1 MSEFKPF
8 EEKLKGLL
16 DAMSPAARRRLA
28 VDIAKKLRQSQ
39 QQRIKSQRAPDG
51 TAYAPRK
58 PQRIRDKK
66 GRVKREMF
74 AKLRTA
80 RFMKA
85 SGNDSA
91 AMVEFTGKVQ
101 HIARVHQYGLKDK
114 PGRNSVQVAYPI
126 RKLLGVDKKSRE
138 IIEEVII
145 NYLSKEKNYQS

>member
-28 VDIAKKLRQSQ
+28 VDTAKRLRQSQ
-39 QQRIKSQRAPDG
+39 QQRIKSQKAPDG

-74 AKLRTA
+74 AKLRNA
-80 RFMKA
+80 RYLKA
-85 SGNDSA
+85 SGDDKSA
-91 AMVEFTGKVQ
+91 VVEFTGKVQ
-101 HIARVHQYGLKDK
+101 RIARVHHFGLKEN
-114 PGRNSVQVAYPI
+114 GINYPKRMLI
-126 RKLLGVDKKSRE
+126 GVDEQCKNIVEDTLLKA
-138 IIEEVII
+138 I
-145 NYLSKEKNYQS
+145 NIGAS

>member
-8 EEKLKGLL
+8 EKKLKGLL
-16 DAMSPAARRRLA
+16 DAMSPSARRRLA

-39 QQRIKSQRAPDG
+39 QQRIKSQKAPDG

-58 PQRIRDKK
+58 PQRIRAKK

-80 RFMKA
+80 RYLKA

-91 AMVEFTGKVQ
+91 AVVEFTGKVQ
-101 HIARVHQYGLKDK
+101 RIARVHQLGLKDK
-114 PGRNSVQVAYPI
+114 TGRNVKEVEYPA
-126 RKLLGVDKKSRE
+126 RVLLGASDEDIKM
-138 IIEEVII
+138 IEGIII
-145 NYLSKEKNYQS
+145 NHLS

>member
-16 DAMSPAARRRLA
+16 DAMSPAARRCLT
-28 VDIAKKLRQSQ
+28 VDIAKRLRQSQ
-39 QQRIKSQRAPDG
+39 QQRIKSQKAPDG

-80 RFMKA
+80 RYLKA
-85 SGNDSA
+85 SGSDSA

-101 HIARVHQYGLKDK
+101 RIARVHQYGLKDK
-114 PGRNSVQVAYPI
+114 PGKNSSKTQYPM
-126 RKLLGVDKKSRE
+126 RQLLGFSNEDKG
-138 IIEEVII
+138 IVEEVI
-145 NYLSKEKNYQS
+145 LKSLKGAK

>member
-28 VDIAKKLRQSQ
+28 VDIAKRLRQSQ
-39 QQRIKSQRAPDG
+39 QQRIKSQKAPDG

-80 RFMKA
+80 RYLKA
-85 SGNDSA
+85 SGDDKSA
-91 AMVEFTGKVQ
+91 VVDFTSRVKR
-101 HIARVHQYGLKDK
+101 IARVHQFGAKEGGIK
-114 PGRNSVQVAYPI
+114 YPK
-126 RKLLGVDKKSRE
+126 RELLGINEQCKL
-138 IIEEVII
+138 IIEDT
-145 NYLSKEKNYQS
+145 LLKEIEGVTR

>member
-28 VDIAKKLRQSQ
+28 VDIAKRLRQSQ
-39 QQRIKSQRAPDG
+39 QQRIKSQKAPDG

-58 PQRIRDKK
+58 PQRIREKK

-80 RFMKA
+80 RYLKA
-85 SGNDSA
+85 SGSDSA
-91 AMVEFTGKVQ
+91 AVVEFTGKVQ
-101 HIARVHQYGLKDK
+101 RIVRVHQYGLKDR
-114 PGRNSVQVAYPI
+114 PGKKCPVISYPK
-126 RKLLGVDKKSRE
+126 RTLLGLSSHEQNMISDM
-138 IIEEVII
+138 IIAHLEHD
-145 NYLSKEKNYQS
+145 

>member
-1 MSEFKPF
+1 MSDFKPF

-28 VDIAKKLRQSQ
+28 VDIAKRLRQSQ
-39 QQRIKSQRAPDG
+39 QQRIKSQKAPDG

-80 RFMKA
+80 RYMKA

-91 AMVEFTGKVQ
+91 SVVEFSGKVQ
-101 HIARVHQYGLKDK
+101 RIARVHHYGLKDK
-114 PGRNSVQVAYPI
+114 PGRDSAPMHYPK
-126 RKLLGVDKKSRE
+126 RELLGLSREDKK
-138 IIEEVII
+138 IIEQEIVNTLI
-145 NYLSKEKNYQS
+145 S

>member
-28 VDIAKKLRQSQ
+28 VDIAKRLRQSQ
-39 QQRIKSQRAPDG
+39 QQRIKSQKAPDG

-66 GRVKREMF
+66 GQVKRAMF
-74 AKLRTA
+74 AKLCNA
-80 RFMKA
+80 RYLKA

-91 AMVEFTGKVQ
+91 AVVEFTGKVQ
-101 HIARVHQYGLKDK
+101 RIARIHQLGLKDK
-114 PGRNSVQVAYPI
+114 ASPKSIEVQYPM
-126 RKLLGVDKKSRE
+126 RQLLGFSNEDKGIVE
-138 IIEEVII
+138 DVII
-145 NYLSKEKNYQS
+145 KSLKDAK

>member
-28 VDIAKKLRQSQ
+28 VDIAKRLRQSQ
-39 QQRIKSQRAPDG
+39 QQRIKSQKAPDG

-85 SGNDSA
+85 SGNDSSA
-91 AMVEFTGKVQ
+91 VVEFTGKVQ
-101 HIARVHQYGLKDK
+101 RIARVHQYGLTDK
-114 PGRNSVQVAYPI
+114 TGQYHTLTKYPI
-126 RKLLGVDKKSRE
+126 RELLGLSRNDVKS
-138 IIEEVII
+138 IESVIMGV
-145 NYLSKEKNYQS
+145 LQK

>member
-28 VDIAKKLRQSQ
+28 VDIAKRLRQSQ
-39 QQRIKSQRAPDG
+39 QQRIKSQKAPDG

-58 PQRIRDKK
+58 PQRIREKK
-66 GRVKREMF
+66 GRIKREMF

-80 RFMKA
+80 RYMKA

-91 AMVEFTGKVQ
+91 AVVEFTGKVKR
-101 HIARVHQYGLKDK
+101 IARVHQYGLKDRAGLK
-114 PGRNSVQVAYPI
+114 SAEIRYPA
-126 RKLLGVDKKSRE
+126 RGLLGLSSEDKK
-138 IIEEVII
+138 IIEQEFLHKLISW
-145 NYLSKEKNYQS
+145 L

>member
-16 DAMSPAARRRLA
+16 DAMSPASRRRLA
-28 VDIAKKLRQSQ
+28 MDIAKRLRQSQ
-39 QQRIKSQRAPDG
+39 QQRIKSQKAPDG

-80 RFMKA
+80 RYLKA

-91 AMVEFTGKVQ
+91 AVVEFTGKVQ
-101 HIARVHQYGLKDK
+101 RIARVHQLGLKERLGKDH
-114 PGRNSVQVAYPI
+114 PEVRYAS
-126 RKLLGVDKKSRE
+126 RKLLGVSSDDSLFV
-138 IIEEVII
+138 EEMLIHIFRV
-145 NYLSKEKNYQS
+145 

>member
-28 VDIAKKLRQSQ
+28 VDIAKRLRQSQ

-66 GRVKREMF
+66 GRVKRAMF
-74 AKLRTA
+74 AKLRNA
-80 RFMKA
+80 RYLKA

-91 AMVEFTGKVQ
+91 ATVEFTGRVKR
-101 HIARVHQYGLKDK
+101 IARVHQYGLRDK
-114 PGRNSVQVAYPI
+114 AYANAPAI
-126 RKLLGVDKKSRE
+126 KYAARE
-138 IIEEVII
+138 LIGLNTSDQNMINDLIIE
-145 NYLSKEKNYQS
+145 YLKHG

>member
-58 PQRIRDKK
+58 PQRIRYKK

-80 RFMKA
+80 RYLKA
-85 SGNDSA
+85 SGSDSA
-91 AMVEFTGKVQ
+91 AVVEFTSKVQ
-101 HIARVHQYGLKDK
+101 RIARVHQYGLKDK
-114 PGRNSVQVAYPI
+114 PEPNSAQVKYPE
-126 RKLLGVDKKSRE
+126 RKMLGFTNNEKDFIE
-138 IIEEVII
+138 NIIIAH
-145 NYLSKEKNYQS
+145 LAG